1 MTTKTIMM
9 MMMLM
14 IKILQS
20 IFGTAKLLRKLEE
33 KMKLEARKEL
43 ALSCQVSL
51 GSPSAD
57 VQWYCNG
64 KKILSDEKYNITTE
78 GDTMKLTI
86 KECEATDSAT
96 YRCDVINKL
105 GEVQT
110 ECCVQV
116 LRAFRFFID
125 I

>member
-1 MTTKTIMM
+1 
-9 MMMLM
+9 
-14 IKILQS
+14 
-20 IFGTAKLLRKLEE
+20 
-33 KMKLEARKEL
+33 MKLEARKEL
-43 ALSCQVSL
+43 ALSCQVRR

-57 VQWYCNG
+57 VNWYRNG
-64 KKILSDEKYNITTE
+64 KKILSDEKYKITTE

-105 GEVQT
+105 GEVQQT

-125 I
+125 IN